1 MTLYEYRSGPS
12 FDLVELDDSFQPD
25 YMAEHRELTDRERAE
40 ILWEAP
46 DGLPTCSHCNKTL
59 QCAYE

>member
-25 YMAEHRELTDRERAE
+25 YMAEHRELTDRARQDFRYMFADYCGR
-40 ILWEAP
+40 LVYT
-46 DGLPTCSHCNKTL
+46 D
-59 QCAYE
+59 